1 MTNKRLDSK
10 KSLLV
15 QVHEIH
21 KASYQDVWDF
31 QTLLHNKI
39 KQNKRFRNYDLV
51 SDEDIAYEPNHIVFC
66 EHFPVYTLGKSADV
80 SNLLLEDHA
89 LSDQGFEIFK
99 INRGGDITY
108 HGPGQIT
115 GYYIMDLELLRRDVH
130 WYVRSLEQIVIDLL
144 KTYSVEGIRIE
155 EFTGVWVKSESTYK
169 KVCAIGVH
177 LSRWVSMH
185 GFGFNIN
192 SKLDHFK
199 NIIPCG
205 IQDANKSVTSLSE
218 ILGYELDIAEVK
230 SRLIDIS
237 CDTFALTKIK

>member
-10 KSLLV
+10 KNLLV
-15 QVHEIH
+15 QIHEINNT
-21 KASYQDVWDF
+21 SYQDVWDF
-31 QTLLHNKI
+31 QTLLHDKI
-39 KQNKRFRNYDLV
+39 KQRKRSKNNDFA
-51 SDEDIAYEPNHIVFC
+51 DEDKAYELNHIVFC

-80 SNLLLEDHA
+80 NNLLLDDQA

-115 GYYIMDLELLRRDVH
+115 GYYIMNLELLKRDVH

-144 KTYSVEGIRIE
+144 KTYDVDGVRLK
-155 EFTGVWVKSESTYK
+155 EFTGVWVKSESLYK

-199 NIIPCG
+199 NIVPCG
-205 IQDANKSVTSLSE
+205 IQDENKSVTSLSE
-218 ILGYELDIAEVK
+218 LIGRKLDMAEVK

-237 CDTFALTKIK
+237 CNTFALTKIK